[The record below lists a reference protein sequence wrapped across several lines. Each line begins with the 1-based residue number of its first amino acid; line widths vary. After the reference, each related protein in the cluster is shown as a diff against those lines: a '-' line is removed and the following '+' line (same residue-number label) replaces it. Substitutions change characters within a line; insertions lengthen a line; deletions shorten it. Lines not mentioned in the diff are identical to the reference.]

1 MGVISIKIPTE
12 EELEEKVK
20 KVEQELSDVSQD
32 WDKMI
37 DKLSMI
43 KEVIEDPDSPVS
55 EKNVI
60 N

>member
-1 MGVISIKIPTE
+1 MGVIPIKIPTE